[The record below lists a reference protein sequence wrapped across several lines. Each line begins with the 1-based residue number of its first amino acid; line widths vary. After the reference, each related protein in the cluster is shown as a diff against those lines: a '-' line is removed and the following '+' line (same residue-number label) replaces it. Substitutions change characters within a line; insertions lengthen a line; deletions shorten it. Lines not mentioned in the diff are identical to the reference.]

1 LTAADDHD
9 RTLAGEP
16 ARMRAAQYVR
26 MSTDHQRYSTENQ
39 AEAIRQYAERHAMT
53 IVRTYA
59 DEGKSGLSLEGRDA
73 LKSLLADVAGGRADY
88 EAILVYDV
96 SRWGRFQD
104 ADESAAYEYQC
115 RRAGIRMVYCAEQFE
130 NDGSPVATI
139 IKGLKRAVA
148 GEHSREL
155 SVKVFMGQ
163 CRLIELGFRQ
173 GGAPGF
179 GLRRRLIDEHR
190 NSKGE
195 LHRGERKSLQ
205 TDRVILVPGPA
216 DEVATVRRVYRLF
229 VDEHRPEREIA
240 ELLNHEEIAT
250 DLGRP
255 WTRGTVHQL
264 LTNEK
269 YIGHNVFNR
278 VSFKLKSK
286 RVRNPENLWIRADSV
301 YEPIVD
307 PALFARARAIIEERS
322 YRLSDAEMLDLLK
335 RLFDRVGGLSGL
347 TIDEQDD
354 MPSSSTYRSR
364 FGSLIRAYGLVGYR
378 PYRDY
383 RYIEI
388 NRALRQLHPKVMAT
402 VIAELQANG
411 GTVRRDPSSDLLTI
425 NDEFTASVVIARCR
439 QTQTGAYRWRIR
451 LDAGLL
457 PDITVAVRMDAPN
470 RSPLDY
476 YLFPKIDVA
485 TGRLRLAEENGLSL
499 DAYRFDALDLF

>member
-1 LTAADDHD
+1 
-9 RTLAGEP
+9 
-16 ARMRAAQYVR
+16 
-26 MSTDHQRYSTENQ
+26 
-39 AEAIRQYAERHAMT
+39 MT

-115 RRAGIRMVYCAEQFE
+115 RRAGIRVVYCAEQFE

-139 IKGLKRAVA
+139 IKGLKRAMA

-163 CRLIELGFRQ
+163 CRLIGLGFRQ

-205 TDRVILVPGPA
+205 TDRVILVPGPT
-216 DEVATVRRVYRLF
+216 DEVATVRHVYRLF

-307 PALFARARAIIEERS
+307 PALFARALAIIEERS

-378 PYRDY
+378 PHRDY

-402 VIAELQANG
+402 VITELQANG

-457 PDITVAVRMDAPN
+457 PDIIVAVRMDAPN

-485 TGRLRLAEENGLSL
+485 TGRLHLAEENGLSL
-499 DAYRFDALDLF
+499 DAYRFDALDLFYSLAARVPLAAVA

>member
-1 LTAADDHD
+1 
-9 RTLAGEP
+9 
-16 ARMRAAQYVR
+16 
-26 MSTDHQRYSTENQ
+26 
-39 AEAIRQYAERHAMT
+39 
-53 IVRTYA
+53 
-59 DEGKSGLSLEGRDA
+59 
-73 LKSLLADVAGGRADY
+73 
-88 EAILVYDV
+88 
-96 SRWGRFQD
+96 
-104 ADESAAYEYQC
+104 
-115 RRAGIRMVYCAEQFE
+115 
-130 NDGSPVATI
+130 
-139 IKGLKRAVA
+139 
-148 GEHSREL
+148 
-155 SVKVFMGQ
+155 MGQ

-240 ELLNHEEIAT
+240 EFLNHEEIAT

-476 YLFPKIDVA
+476 YLFPKIDVV

-499 DAYRFDALDLF
+499 DAYRFDALDLFYSLAARVPLAAVA